1 MRPLVPRERNINYYN
16 NKYNILNVRLT
27 KVPIATPKLSP
38 DGDHL
43 GISPTVCLCSQAAEV
58 IFDCAWAEFSQSKSA
73 TPKLSPD
80 GDHLGISPTVC
91 LCSQAAEVIF
101 DCAWA
106 EFSQSKSDER
116 RFDLPARY
124 GLPPS
129 RFKGKR

>member
-1 MRPLVPRERNINYYN
+1 MRSLVPRERNNNFYN
-16 NKYNILNVRLT
+16 NKYNILKVRLT

-58 IFDCAWAEFSQSKSA
+58 IFDCAW
-73 TPKLSPD
+73 P
-80 GDHLGISPTVC
+80 
-91 LCSQAAEVIF
+91 
-101 DCAWA
+101 